1 MRTKSETTRYYHI
14 LYSRFSSPQYLQ
26 DIRVIPRGVRLTFGG
41 YNDKLE
47 DFANYVSN
55 QISADLKNILPKDE
69 AEFDRYKD
77 ILIRGLEVSIF
88 EER

>member
-1 MRTKSETTRYYHI
+1 M
-14 LYSRFSSPQYLQ
+14 
-26 DIRVIPRGVRLTFGG
+26 TFGG

-88 EER
+88 EERLSDGCGCFWRFSEGLD